1 MMEFAY
7 PWALLLLL
15 LVPLLF
21 AYELFWKKRPSL
33 VVSTVRPFGAVVAK
47 HRPTFRLIA
56 MMLGLAVLIAALA
69 RPRCGDEKVLI
80 RSQGIDIVL
89 ALDMSGSMEAYDV
102 PRNINDART
111 LIAAVKNKEVE
122 NRIEVAKKEIRRFI
136 EQRPNDRIGLI
147 GFADQAYSF
156 APPTLDHAW
165 LLAHL
170 EQLKPGMIGQQ
181 TGIAAPLASGVN
193 RLKKSDAP
201 RRVLVL
207 FTDGRNNVDNRL
219 TPEQAAALG
228 KEFDVV
234 IHTVGIGSRN
244 AFVLVSDPFGR
255 QQFQGIEDEF
265 DEKLL
270 RSLAEITGG
279 TYFHAADADGMKQVM
294 DEINQL
300 EKTTIEQ
307 PKYIEFREYGPTLA
321 LAALALLLLGF
332 VAECTWNLRL
342 P

>member
-7 PWALLLLL
+7 PWVLLLLL

-47 HRPTFRLIA
+47 HRPTFRLVA
-56 MMLGLAVLIAALA
+56 MMLGLAVLIVALA
-69 RPRCGDEKVLI
+69 RPRYGDEKVLI

-170 EQLKPGMIGQQ
+170 EQLEPGMIGQQ

-207 FTDGRNNVDNRL
+207 FTDGRNTVDNRL

-244 AFVLVSDPFGR
+244 AFVLVTDPFGR

-321 LAALALLLLGF
+321 LLALTLLMLGF
-332 VAECTWNLRL
+332 IAECTWNLRL

>member
-7 PWALLLLL
+7 PWVLLLLL

-47 HRPTFRLIA
+47 HRPTFRLVA
-56 MMLGLAVLIAALA
+56 MMLGLAVLIVALA
-69 RPRCGDEKVLI
+69 RPRYGDEKVLI

-170 EQLKPGMIGQQ
+170 EQLEPGMIGQQ

-244 AFVLVSDPFGR
+244 AFVLVTDPFGR

-307 PKYIEFREYGPTLA
+307 PKYIEFGE
-321 LAALALLLLGF
+321 
-332 VAECTWNLRL
+332 
-342 P
+342 

>member
-7 PWALLLLL
+7 PWVLLLLL

-47 HRPTFRLIA
+47 HRPTFRLVA
-56 MMLGLAVLIAALA
+56 MMLGLAVLIVALA
-69 RPRCGDEKVLI
+69 RPRYGDEKVLI

-170 EQLKPGMIGQQ
+170 EQLEPGMIGQQ

-244 AFVLVSDPFGR
+244 AFVLVTDPFGR

-321 LAALALLLLGF
+321 LLALALLMLGF
-332 VAECTWNLRL
+332 ITECTWNLRL

>member
-7 PWALLLLL
+7 PWVLLLLL

-47 HRPTFRLIA
+47 HRPTFRLVA
-56 MMLGLAVLIAALA
+56 MMLGLAVLIVALA
-69 RPRCGDEKVLI
+69 RPRYGDEKVLI

-89 ALDMSGSMEAYDV
+89 ALDMSGSMEAFDV

-156 APPTLDHAW
+156 APPTLYHAW

-170 EQLKPGMIGQQ
+170 EQLEPGMIGQQ

-244 AFVLVSDPFGR
+244 AFVLVTDPFGR

-321 LAALALLLLGF
+321 LLALALLMLGF
-332 VAECTWNLRL
+332 IAECTWNLRL

>member
-1 MMEFAY
+1 MEFAY
-7 PWALLLLL
+7 SWVLLLLL

-21 AYELFWKKRPSL
+21 VYELFWKKRPTL
-33 VVSTVRPFGAVVAK
+33 TVPTVRPFTILGVK
-47 HRPTFRLIA
+47 RRPSFKQIA
-56 MMLGLAVLIAALA
+56 MLLGLVLLIVALA
-69 RPRCGDEKVLI
+69 RPRYGNEKMLI
-80 RSQGIDIVL
+80 RAKGIDIVL

-102 PRNINDART
+102 PPNITNAQS
-111 LIAAVKNKEVE
+111 LISALQNKEVD

-136 EQRPNDRIGLI
+136 ERRPNDRIGLI
-147 GFADQAYSF
+147 GFADQAYNF

-170 EQLKPGMIGQQ
+170 ERFSPGMIGQQ
-181 TGIAAPLASGVN
+181 TGIASALASGVN

-201 RRVLVL
+201 RRVLVI

-219 TPEQAAALG
+219 TPEQAAMLG
-228 KEFDVV
+228 KEFNVV
-234 IHTVGIGSRN
+234 IHTVGIGSSN
-244 AFVLVSDPFGR
+244 AVAMVTDPFGR
-255 QQFQGIEDEF
+255 RFFQRIGDEF

-279 TYFHAADADGMKQVM
+279 TYFHAADSDGMKQVM
-294 DEINQL
+294 NQINQL

-307 PKYIEFREYGPTLA
+307 PKYIEFKEYGPILA
-321 LAALALLLLGF
+321 LLALSLLLLGF
-332 VAECTWNLRL
+332 AAECTWNLRL

>member
-7 PWALLLLL
+7 PWVLLLLL

-47 HRPTFRLIA
+47 RRPTFRLVA
-56 MMLGLAVLIAALA
+56 MMLGLAVLIVALA
-69 RPRCGDEKVLI
+69 RPRYGDEKVLI

-170 EQLKPGMIGQQ
+170 EQLEPGMIGQQ

-244 AFVLVSDPFGR
+244 AFVLVTDPFGR
-255 QQFQGIEDEF
+255 QQFQDRG
-265 DEKLL
+265 
-270 RSLAEITGG
+270 
-279 TYFHAADADGMKQVM
+279 
-294 DEINQL
+294 
-300 EKTTIEQ
+300 
-307 PKYIEFREYGPTLA
+307 
-321 LAALALLLLGF
+321 
-332 VAECTWNLRL
+332 
-342 P
+342 